1 VSRRA
6 HRKCAQLRTQP
17 LWRPPH
23 LRLRVRHAQVQLHAR
38 VATIISVGGERE
50 RAAPSAHLDDAEVR
64 EHALNLAIARR
75 VREYRQQ
82 MGLTVG
88 QLAERSGISKG
99 MLSKIENA
107 QASPSLATLA
117 RLSTAITVPVTSF
130 FRGLEEE
137 HDAIFVKADQ
147 GIEIVRQGTRAGHR
161 YQLLGSLLGVN
172 RQLEPL
178 LVTLIEQE
186 EVFPLFQHDGSELI
200 YMLSGVMEY
209 GYGSSRY
216 VLESGDALQFDGGVP
231 HGPTNL
237 LRLPVKFLSVKCR
250 PDRGD

>member
-1 VSRRA
+1 
-6 HRKCAQLRTQP
+6 
-17 LWRPPH
+17 
-23 LRLRVRHAQVQLHAR
+23 
-38 VATIISVGGERE
+38 
-50 RAAPSAHLDDAEVR
+50 VR
-64 EHALNLAIARR
+64 ESSLNLAIARQ
-75 VREYRQQ
+75 VREYRIQ

-117 RLSTAITVPVTSF
+117 RLSSAINVPVTAF

-137 HDAIFVKADQ
+137 HDAIFVKAGH
-147 GIEIVRQGTRAGHR
+147 GIEIVRQGTRSGHR
-161 YQLLGSLLGVN
+161 YQLLGSLRGVN

-178 LVTLIEQE
+178 LVTLTERE
-186 EVFPLFQHDGSELI
+186 EVFPLFQHAGSELI

-216 VLESGDALQFDGGVP
+216 LLTAGDALQFDGGVP
-231 HGPTNL
+231 HGPTRL
-237 LRLPVKFLSVKCR
+237 SRLPVRFLSVKSIP
-250 PDRGD
+250 PDAG

>member
-1 VSRRA
+1 MVERVGKPASNA
-6 HRKCAQLRTQP
+6 AEDADP
-17 LWRPPH
+17 GGH
-23 LRLRVRHAQVQLHAR
+23 L
-38 VATIISVGGERE
+38 E
-50 RAAPSAHLDDAEVR
+50 DAGVR
-64 EHALNLAIARR
+64 ESALNLVIARR

-117 RLSTAITVPVTSF
+117 RLSTAINVPVTSF

-137 HDAIFVKADQ
+137 HDAIFVKAGA
-147 GIEIVRQGTRAGHR
+147 GIEIVRQGTRSGHH
-161 YQLLGSLLGVN
+161 YQLLGSLRGTN

-178 LVTLIEQE
+178 LVTLTAAE

-216 VLESGDALQFDGGVP
+216 ILAAGDALQFDGGVP
-231 HGPTNL
+231 HGPTDL
-237 LRLPVKFLSVKCR
+237 VDLPVRFLSVKVIAEN
-250 PDRGD
+250 D

>member
-1 VSRRA
+1 MAEEQDAVS
-6 HRKCAQLRTQP
+6 T
-17 LWRPPH
+17 
-23 LRLRVRHAQVQLHAR
+23 
-38 VATIISVGGERE
+38 G
-50 RAAPSAHLDDAEVR
+50 HLDDAAVR
-64 EHALNLAIARR
+64 ESALNLAIARR
-75 VREYRQQ
+75 VREYRRE

-88 QLAERSGISKG
+88 QLADRSGISKG

-117 RLSTAITVPVTSF
+117 RLSTAINVPVTAF

-137 HDAIFVKADQ
+137 HDAIFVKAGR
-147 GIEIVRQGTRAGHR
+147 GIEIVRRGTRAGHQ
-161 YQLLGSLLGVN
+161 YQLLGSLRGVN

-178 LVTLIEQE
+178 LVTLTVQE

-209 GYGSSRY
+209 GYGSNRY
-216 VLESGDALQFDGGVP
+216 LLEPGDALQFDGGVP

-237 LRLPVKFLSVKCR
+237 VELPVTFLSVKAHAER
-250 PDRGD
+250 TD

>member
-1 VSRRA
+1 VPMAGGRAGASRPA
-6 HRKCAQLRTQP
+6 AGLPVDKVDLM
-17 LWRPPH
+17 
-23 LRLRVRHAQVQLHAR
+23 
-38 VATIISVGGERE
+38 GEERE
-50 RAAPSAHLDDAEVR
+50 RPVTSGHLDDAVVR

-88 QLAERSGISKG
+88 QLADRSGISKG

-117 RLSTAITVPVTSF
+117 RLSTAIAVPVTAF

-137 HDAIFVKADQ
+137 HDAIFVKAGH
-147 GIEIVRQGTRAGHR
+147 GIEIVRRGTRAGHQ
-161 YQLLGSLLGVN
+161 YQLLGSLRGGN

-178 LVTLIEQE
+178 LVTLTAQE

-216 VLESGDALQFDGGVP
+216 LLEAGDSLQFDGGVP
-231 HGPTNL
+231 HGPTDL
-237 LRLPVKFLSVKCR
+237 LHLPVTFLSVKCHVEK
-250 PDRGD
+250 GD